1 MYALPQTLAE
11 CGRVRTD
18 ATGPLYSVGIRAL
31 LTSVGIRALLTGTSR
46 LERDPYVRAVRR
58 HLDEAS
64 DALGEAIH
72 LARVDGSDMAY
83 LATRDSH
90 EYLHMISRVADGCP
104 RTPGR
109 RGAGQG
115 AARGA
120 CRRRTPAR

>member
-31 LTSVGIRALLTGTSR
+31 LTSFGIRSLLTGTSR
-46 LERDPYVRAVRR
+46 LERDPYVRTVRR

-72 LARVDGSDMAY
+72 LARVDGSDMTY

-90 EYLHMISRVADGCP
+90 EY
-104 RTPGR
+104 RT
-109 RGAGQG
+109 
-115 AARGA
+115 
-120 CRRRTPAR
+120 